1 MFSVNLLGSISG
13 LCVAISSCRS
23 VFHIFM
29 SFATK
34 FQAKIISN
42 CNNIQSNPNITP
54 RPLIKMALTACPELG
69 EGRKIIFCPNFIKF
83 DHLQPILKEKTA
95 NKCNVYNS
103 SKMAPWPPTGCPS
116 AKADVSIG
124 PDKKKY
130 VVQCQSSK
138 ISWS

>member
-42 CNNIQSNPNITP
+42 CNNIQSNPNIAP

-83 DHLQPILKEKTA
+83 DHFQPILKEKTA
-95 NKCNVYNS
+95 KKCNVYNS
-103 SKMAPWPPTGCPS
+103 SKMAPRPPNKNDPH
-116 AKADVSIG
+116 G
-124 PDKKKY
+124 PWG
-130 VVQCQSSK
+130 V
-138 ISWS
+138 